1 MLEVSSSSESNN
13 SESESDG
20 PSDGPHL
27 SAPKRA
33 AIARPRVLEKN
44 SSPLVKRRRDETS
57 LKLKSNADRLM
68 EFKGEYLE
76 HRSRKLFC
84 GACREWVKDKK
95 STVRNHITSAKH
107 HESKAKRKA
116 EGLRDQSLKEVIQ
129 KRNIRDRP

>member
-1 MLEVSSSSESNN
+1 MDLESREAEMLEVSSSSESND

-27 SAPKRA
+27 PAPKRA

-44 SSPLVKRRRDETS
+44 SSRSVKRRRDETS

-84 GACREWVKDKK
+84 GACREWVNDKR
-95 STVRNHITSAKH
+95 VRLEITSPAPSIINPKL
-107 HESKAKRKA
+107 SGRQKA
-116 EGLRDQSLKEVIQ
+116 
-129 KRNIRDRP
+129 